1 MLQRTI
7 DMKAGPSVNSKHS
20 YWEGRVCGDMFV
32 ICVSC
37 SVSVTRGLNPL
48 TFQKQFSA
56 VSVVTT
62 DKFQWKLGAV
72 HVLSLTQL
80 FKKKTLHLVQS
91 VLTPQPN
98 ERLEL
103 SIFSLWYNV
112 FRLVTICFFAFVFN
126 IEG

>member
-32 ICVSC
+32 ICVS
-37 SVSVTRGLNPL
+37 VSVIRGLNPL

-56 VSVVTT
+56 VSVFTT

-80 FKKKTLHLVQS
+80 FKKKKKD
-91 VLTPQPN
+91 
-98 ERLEL
+98 
-103 SIFSLWYNV
+103 I
-112 FRLVTICFFAFVFN
+112 
-126 IEG
+126 